1 MKTTTEPTTPKEQAL
16 HLLADLAD
24 AQAALKTAVAP
35 HEAEAIRIQAAI
47 TKATAKEK
55 ERIEELEEKLK
66 VLAIEHGPAIF
77 GPDRSSIVENG
88 LRLLVTE
95 SEAVELLDDEDNICR
110 RLQRDLHAAK
120 EPHERLA
127 LSSLLTIKLAINKRY
142 VLENYDKAPE
152 WFEHYN
158 LGIEEKKNAS
168 VKPAPKPRTAKAKTS
183 KKTPAEATPE
193 QEAA

>member
-1 MKTTTEPTTPKEQAL
+1 MNTTAQTPKEQAL
-16 HLLADLAD
+16 HLLADLA
-24 AQAALKTAVAP
+24 AAKAAMEAATAP
-35 HEAEAIRIQAAI
+35 FTAESARIQAAI
-47 TKATAKEK
+47 TKATAKEE
-55 ERIEELEEKLK
+55 ERIDELEEKLK
-66 VLAIEHGPAIF
+66 VLAIAHGPAIF
-77 GPDRSSIVENG
+77 GPDRSSLVENG

-110 RLQRDLHAAK
+110 RLQRDLQAAQ

-142 VLENYDKAPE
+142 VLENFDKAPD

-168 VKPAPKPRTAKAKTS
+168 VKPAPKPRTAKSNAV
-183 KKTPAEATPE
+183 KKPKVKLSPIFP
-193 QEAA
+193 